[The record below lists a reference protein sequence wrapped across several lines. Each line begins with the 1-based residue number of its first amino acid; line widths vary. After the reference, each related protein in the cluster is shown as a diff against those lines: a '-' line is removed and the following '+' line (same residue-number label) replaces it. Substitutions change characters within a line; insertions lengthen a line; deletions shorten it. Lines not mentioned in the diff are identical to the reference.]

1 MGTILATGNH
11 KSTAERLYSHGET
24 VMLNKIALVA
34 ALILAPASVALAND
48 NAANEGEVGGIKI
61 GPLGQVFGTPD
72 LAGAPSRAFG
82 QALPYRHVRPA
93 HKHAT
98 R

>member
-1 MGTILATGNH
+1 
-11 KSTAERLYSHGET
+11 
-24 VMLNKIALVA
+24 MLTKTKIALVA

-48 NAANEGEVGGIKI
+48 NAANEGEEGGIRI

-72 LAGAPSRAFG
+72 IAGAPSRAFG

-93 HKHAT
+93 HKHANT